1 MLSATKPVLPVTKQT
16 RPRPSWAGEE
26 GEEEEETEEACCLP
40 PVAFSVAPYASASA
54 ARRGCASPPPLPP
67 LRRDM
72 AVFEYEKEDVQ
83 AGLAGCTS
91 SLVPCSVFAQ

>member
-16 RPRPSWAGEE
+16 RPRPSCAGEE
-26 GEEEEETEEACCLP
+26 VEEDEVEEACCLP
-40 PVAFSVAPYASASA
+40 PVEFSVAPYASASA
-54 ARRGCASPPPLPP
+54 ARRGCVSPPPLPP

-72 AVFEYEKEDVQ
+72 AAFGYEEEDVQ

-91 SLVPCSVFAQ
+91 ILVPCSVFAQ